1 MAATLLKTVRATNCL
16 QTVARNVF
24 PRISSV
30 SIIHC
35 RQENKKIHNCT
46 NSTKLLA
53 PRITALQSSRNY
65 AQKPYLTISNVKK
78 RVTLVLQLYDKVDP
92 EKLTL
97 TSHFMNDLGLDSL
110 DHVEVIMAMEDEFG
124 FEIPD
129 QDSERLMTPESI
141 VQYICDKED
150 VYDE

>member
-53 PRITALQSSRNY
+53 PRNDTCKLYRFY
-65 AQKPYLTISNVKK
+65 TETKLTIDEIME
-78 RVTLVLQLYDKVDP
+78 RVMKVCQEYDKVNA